1 MTGRQNV
8 LTYSGNKRGKKERY
22 FACIILYRATIKT
35 SVHSKPCCMTGV
47 RAEWVNYG
55 RWTEDLA
62 KLVTERNPETHEI
75 LMKE

>member
-1 MTGRQNV
+1 
-8 LTYSGNKRGKKERY
+8 
-22 FACIILYRATIKT
+22 
-35 SVHSKPCCMTGV
+35 MTGV